1 MSSSISSIIKDD
13 DPNLDTIEKEVYDLP
28 LDETAK
34 IQVTLIRTIKKDK
47 LNINPIKYLINLI
60 LDLQNTSDNIQL
72 HWAVYKKNNAS
83 LWLHPNE
90 KFYPKNTVDADKC
103 SVDTSFEKN
112 KIEFDFEITSDD
124 ENIFQGLNFVLKNL
138 SNGVWYNN
146 HGQNYRI
153 EIIPREKTVYNEQN
167 EKELIIPECIK
178 DAVDLEGNAG
188 NWSLMHRYQ
197 KVRDCLFLLDLENPK
212 ESLWIYIWL
221 KYSFRRILTWQRQF
235 NTPPKDLQWS
245 MHCLTFELTKR
256 FSELCSQSQKNEKIE
271 KNKKFFLS
279 SKMIIKDSCVLIG
292 KGRENGQRIRDEIL
306 NIFHKFHISEK
317 IDSFY
322 EQWHQKLHNNT
333 TPDDIIICQALVNF
347 LRTNNMNEF
356 WNTLNYGGVN
366 KQRLESFERKITM
379 EPYYE
384 PAYLHDF
391 ENFLNLLK
399 EVHGSADLVLMFD
412 QSKYAFGN
420 NHQIFNEI
428 IYFKDDWDTLK
439 QIWRVTNGREIL
451 KNLIENALNDHGK
464 LRDLLFFDDALQLY
478 LRQIIEK
485 ILHINLEF
493 NNYISIITALLKNLN
508 LYFDNFPE
516 IEICLKDWLSFGE
529 NLKNDVNQGNKD
541 SAMKIKSITDRIG
554 RLLGHVIDYYNT
566 IFAPRASYF
575 GKECKVDEKIVD
587 IFTEE
592 EIRGSIFFALS
603 MILKKI
609 EPILRNKANLGPWLI
624 ISRGQSENICGK
636 VRYEK
641 ELKTVQLENFKEKTI
656 LFTEN
661 VGGSEEI
668 PNNCNAVV
676 ILNPNNYPDMLAHVS
691 VRARNLKVALVVCFE
706 QNMYQELKNNND
718 KFLEIKFNGNNIEYK
733 NINSLE
739 EKNEENNAEENNI
752 NNNKNIK
759 PTKIDN
765 EFNKPYIEIDEFEN
779 DKVGAKS
786 NNLKKIYKKLP
797 SWIKYPESF
806 SIPFNVFEYFINLP
820 QNSEEKENLSNLI
833 SQLDS
838 LEENEFNKSSE
849 LLNNCASIIINQLD
863 LPEDDEYFIQLKSR
877 LEKFGINENELPE
890 AIKSIKRV
898 WASKFNERAFISCR
912 KIGIKLDEISMAV
925 LCQKIIEAEYAFVIH
940 TKNPSNNNKNEIYC
954 EAVYGMGESL
964 VGAYEGQSFSFIYN
978 KETKNIN
985 IMTYPNKSIALKNK
999 GYIFRSDSNTED
1011 LEGFAGAGLFDSI
1024 PMVEYEE
1031 VDMEYGIN
1039 KIFSDGNW
1047 RGELMNG
1054 IANLGMEIEKIFD
1067 GEPQDI
1073 EGVYYNKEFYIVQ
1086 TRPQV

>member
-1 MSSSISSIIKDD
+1 MSSIITLSQDSQS
-13 DPNLDTIEKEVYDLP
+13 LDTIEKEVYDLP
-28 LDETAK
+28 LDEKAK
-34 IQVTLIRTIKKDK
+34 IQVILIRTIIKKEDK
-47 LNINPIKYLINLI
+47 TIPIKYIINLT
-60 LDLQNTSDNIQL
+60 LELQNTSDKIQL
-72 HWAVYKKNNAS
+72 HWAVYNKKNAS
-83 LWLHPNE
+83 FWLHPLE
-90 KFYPKNTVDADKC
+90 KFYPKNTTDADNC
-103 SVDTSFEKN
+103 SVDTSFDDKN
-112 KIEFDFEITSDD
+112 KIEFDFEIQSND
-124 ENIFQGLNFVLKNL
+124 ENIFQGINFVLKNL
-138 SNGVWYNN
+138 SNGKWYNN
-146 HGQNYRI
+146 NGQNYRI
-153 EIIPREKTVYNEQN
+153 EIIKREKTVYNEEN

-178 DAVDLEGNAG
+178 DCLELEGNAG

-256 FSELCSQSQKNEKIE
+256 FSELYSSSQKTE
-271 KNKKFFLS
+271 KNKKFCLS
-279 SKMIIKDSCVLIG
+279 PKVIIKDSCVLVG

-306 NIFHKFHISEK
+306 NIFHKYHISEK

-347 LRTNNMNEF
+347 LRTNNMQEF

-384 PAYLHDF
+384 PAYLPDF

-399 EVHGSADLVLMFD
+399 EVHGSADLVLMFN

-420 NHQIFNEI
+420 NSQIFNEI

-464 LRDLLFFDDALQLY
+464 LRDLLFFDDALQIN

-485 ILHINLEF
+485 ILHINLDF
-493 NNYISIITALLKNLN
+493 NIYVSIITALLKNLN
-508 LYFDNFPE
+508 LYFDNFSE
-516 IEICLKDWLSFGE
+516 IGICLKDWIAFGE
-529 NLKNDVNQGNKD
+529 NLKNEVNKGNID
-541 SAMKIKSITDRIG
+541 SAMKVKSITDRIA

-566 IFAPRASYF
+566 IFAPRASYL
-575 GKECKVDEKIVD
+575 GEKCKIEKNIVD

-603 MILKKI
+603 VILKKI

-624 ISRGQSENICGK
+624 ISRGKDENISGK
-636 VRYEK
+636 VIYEK
-641 ELKTVQLENFKEKTI
+641 DLKSIQLETFKEKTI
-656 LFTEN
+656 LLTEN

-668 PNNCNAVV
+668 PINCSAVI
-676 ILNPNNYPDMLAHVS
+676 ILNSNNYPDMLAHVS
-691 VRARNLKVALVVCFE
+691 VRARNLKVALLVCFE
-706 QNMYQELKNNND
+706 QNMYQSFKDNINKYLN
-718 KFLEIKFNGNNIEYK
+718 IKFSGNNIEYK
-733 NINSLE
+733 TISNLE
-739 EKNEENNAEENNI
+739 EKKENDDKEI
-752 NNNKNIK
+752 NKNIN
-759 PTKIDN
+759 PTKID
-765 EFNKPYIEIDEFEN
+765 EKYNKPFIEIDEFEN

-786 NNLKKIYKKLP
+786 NNLKKIFKKLP

-806 SIPFNVFEYFINLP
+806 SLPFNVFDYFLNLP
-820 QNSEEKENLSNLI
+820 QNSEEKTNLTNLI

-838 LEENEFNKSSE
+838 LAENELNKSSE
-849 LLNNCASIIINQLD
+849 LLNNCASIILQMEFPKDNDYYKQLS
-863 LPEDDEYFIQLKSR
+863 ER
-877 LEKFGINENELPE
+877 LIKFGIKENELSE
-890 AIKSIKRV
+890 AFKSIKKV

-912 KIGIKLDEISMAV
+912 KIEIKLDEISMAV

-940 TKNPSNNNKNEIYC
+940 TKNPSNNDIKEIYC
-954 EAVYGMGESL
+954 EVVYGMGESL

-985 IMTYPNKSIALKNK
+985 IKTYPNKSLALKNK
-999 GYIFRSDSNTED
+999 GFIFRSDSNTED

-1024 PMVEYEE
+1024 PIVEYEE
-1031 VDMEYGIN
+1031 INMEYGFN
-1039 KIFSDGNW
+1039 KIFNDENW
-1047 RGELMNG
+1047 RITLMKGIGELG
-1054 IANLGMEIEKIFD
+1054 LEIEKIFG

-1073 EGVYYNKEFYIVQ
+1073 EGVYSNKEFYIVQ

>member
-1 MSSSISSIIKDD
+1 MSEINVSENVDSYPS
-13 DPNLDTIEKEVYDLP
+13 LDQIEKEVFDLP
-28 LDETAK
+28 LDDNVK
-34 IQVTLIRTIKKDK
+34 IQALLLRTITRPQDDN
-47 LNINPIKYLINLI
+47 LPIKYNINLT
-60 LDLQNTSDNIQL
+60 LELVNSTDNIQL
-72 HWAVYKKNNAS
+72 HWAVYTKKNAS
-83 LWLHPNE
+83 VWLHPSE
-90 KFYPKNTVDADKC
+90 KFYPKNTVDADKN

-112 KIEFDFEITSDD
+112 KIIFEYEIKSNDD
-124 ENIFQGLNFVLKNL
+124 DIFQGINFVLKNL
-138 SNGVWYNN
+138 SNGKWYNN
-146 HGQNYRI
+146 NGQNYRI
-153 EIIPREKTVYNEQN
+153 ELIKREKTKYNEED

-178 DAVDLEGNAG
+178 DSIDLEANAG

-212 ESLWIYIWL
+212 ESLWVYIWL
-221 KYSFRRILTWQRQF
+221 KYSFRRLLTWQRQF

-256 FSELCSQSQKNEKIE
+256 FAELYPLQQNSQ
-271 KNKKFFLS
+271 NKKFCLS
-279 SKMIIKDSCVLIG
+279 PKVIIKDSCVLVG

-347 LRTNNMNEF
+347 LRTNNMQEF
-356 WNTLNYGGVN
+356 WNTLNYGGVD
-366 KQRLESFERKITM
+366 KARLESFERKITL

-384 PAYLHDF
+384 PAYLPDF

-420 NHQIFNEI
+420 NYQVFNEI

-451 KNLIENALNDHGK
+451 KNLVENSLSDHGK

-485 ILHINLEF
+485 ILHINLDF
-493 NNYISIITALLKNLN
+493 NNYVSIITALLKNLN
-508 LYFDNFPE
+508 LYLDNYPE
-516 IEICLKDWLSFGE
+516 INICLKDWISLGE
-529 NLKNDVNQGNKD
+529 RLKNEVNQGNIN
-541 SAMKIKSITDRIG
+541 SAMKVKSISDRIG
-554 RLLGHVIDYYNT
+554 RLLGHVIDYYNNVVG
-566 IFAPRASYF
+566 PRASFF
-575 GKECKVDEKIVD
+575 GKGCKVDEKLVD

-592 EIRGSIFFALS
+592 EIRGSLFFALS
-603 MILKKI
+603 AILKKI

-624 ISRGQSENICGK
+624 ISRGQENIEGK

-641 ELKTVQLENFKEKTI
+641 DLKNVQLEHFEEKTI
-656 LFTEN
+656 LLTEN

-668 PNNCNAVV
+668 PINCNAVV
-676 ILNPNNYPDMLAHVS
+676 ILNGNNYPDMLAHVS
-691 VRARNLKVALVVCFE
+691 VRARNLKIGFLVCFE
-706 QNMYQELKNNND
+706 QNIHNELKKNVD
-718 KFLEIKFNGNNIEYK
+718 KYLQIKFSGNNIEYNVIN
-733 NINSLE
+733 NI
-739 EKNEENNAEENNI
+739 EKNKEVVIDKI
-752 NNNKNIK
+752 NKEIR
-759 PTKIDN
+759 PTKIDSK
-765 EFNKPYIEIDEFEN
+765 FSKAFIEIEEFEN

-797 SWIKYPESF
+797 QWIKYPESF
-806 SIPFNVFEYFINLP
+806 SIPFNVFDYFINLS
-820 QNSEEKENLSNLI
+820 QNSEEKKNLQNLI

-838 LEENEFNKSSE
+838 LPENDLNKSTE
-849 LLNNCASIIINQLD
+849 LLKDCASITLKIEFPEEDDYFKQLSSRLQKFGITEKD
-863 LPEDDEYFIQLKSR
+863 LPEAF
-877 LEKFGINENELPE
+877 
-890 AIKSIKRV
+890 KSIKKV
-898 WASKFNERAFISCR
+898 WASKFNERAYISCR
-912 KIGIKLDEISMAV
+912 KIGVKLDEISMAV

-940 TKNPSNNNKNEIYC
+940 TKNPSNNDKNEIYC
-954 EAVYGMGESL
+954 EVVYGMGESL
-964 VGAYEGQSFSFIYN
+964 VGAYEGQSFSFVYN
-978 KETKNIN
+978 KEKKNFGIK
-985 IMTYPNKSIALKNK
+985 TYPNKSLALKNK
-999 GYIFRSDSNTED
+999 GFIFRSDSNTED

-1031 VDMEYGIN
+1031 IKMEYGIN
-1039 KIFSDGNW
+1039 KIFWEENW
-1047 RGELMNG
+1047 LGDLMKG
-1054 IANLGMEIEKIFD
+1054 IAEVGIEVEKIFG

>member
-1 MSSSISSIIKDD
+1 MSSIITLSQDSQS
-13 DPNLDTIEKEVYDLP
+13 LDTIEKEVYDLP
-28 LDETAK
+28 LDEKTK
-34 IQVTLIRTIKKDK
+34 IQVILTRTIIKKED
-47 LNINPIKYLINLI
+47 NTIPIKYLINLT
-60 LDLQNTSDNIQL
+60 LDLQNTSDKIQL
-72 HWAVYKKNNAS
+72 HWAVYNKKNAS
-83 LWLHPNE
+83 LWLHPLE
-90 KFYPKNTVDADKC
+90 KFYPKNTTDADNC
-103 SVDTSFEKN
+103 SVDTSFDDKN
-112 KIEFDFEITSDD
+112 KIEFDFEIQSND
-124 ENIFQGLNFVLKNL
+124 ENIFQGINFVLKNL
-138 SNGVWYNN
+138 SNGKWYNN
-146 HGQNYRI
+146 NGQNYRI
-153 EIIPREKTVYNEQN
+153 EIIKREKTVYNEEN

-178 DAVDLEGNAG
+178 DCLELEGNAG

-256 FSELCSQSQKNEKIE
+256 FSELYSSSQKAE
-271 KNKKFFLS
+271 KNKKFCLS
-279 SKMIIKDSCVLIG
+279 PKVIIKDSCVLVG

-347 LRTNNMNEF
+347 LRTNNMQEF

-384 PAYLHDF
+384 PAYLPDF

-399 EVHGSADLVLMFD
+399 EVHGSADLVLMFN

-420 NHQIFNEI
+420 NSQIFNEI

-451 KNLIENALNDHGK
+451 KNLIENALSDHGK
-464 LRDLLFFDDALQLY
+464 LRDLLFFDDALQIY

-485 ILHINLEF
+485 ILHINLDF
-493 NNYISIITALLKNLN
+493 NIYVSIITALLKNLN

-516 IEICLKDWLSFGE
+516 IGICLKDWIAFGE
-529 NLKNDVNQGNKD
+529 NLKNEVNKGNVD
-541 SAMKIKSITDRIG
+541 SAMKVKSIMDRIA

-566 IFAPRASYF
+566 IFAPRASYL
-575 GKECKVDEKIVD
+575 GEQCKVEKNIVD

-603 MILKKI
+603 AILKKI

-624 ISRGQSENICGK
+624 ISRGKDEYISGK
-636 VRYEK
+636 FIYEK
-641 ELKTVQLENFKEKTI
+641 DLKNIQLETFKEKTI
-656 LFTEN
+656 LLTEN

-668 PNNCNAVV
+668 PINCSAVI
-676 ILNPNNYPDMLAHVS
+676 ILNSNNYPDMLAHVS
-691 VRARNLKVALVVCFE
+691 VRARNLKVALLVCFE
-706 QNMYQELKNNND
+706 QNMYQSLKDNID
-718 KFLEIKFNGNNIEYK
+718 KFLNIKFSGNNIEYK
-733 NINSLE
+733 TISNIE
-739 EKNEENNAEENNI
+739 EKKETEEKAI
-752 NNNKNIK
+752 NKNIK
-759 PTKIDN
+759 PTKID
-765 EFNKPYIEIDEFEN
+765 EKYDKPFIEIDDFEN

-806 SIPFNVFEYFINLP
+806 SLPFNVFDYFLNLP
-820 QNSEEKENLSNLI
+820 QNSEEKTNLTNLI

-838 LEENEFNKSSE
+838 LQEIELNKSSE
-849 LLNNCASIIINQLD
+849 LLTNCASIILNME
-863 LPEDDEYFIQLKSR
+863 LPEDNDYYKQLSER
-877 LEKFGINENELPE
+877 LIKFGIKENELPE
-890 AIKSIKRV
+890 AFKSIKKV

-912 KIGIKLDEISMAV
+912 KIGVKLDEISMAV

-940 TKNPSNNNKNEIYC
+940 TKNPSNNDIKEIYC
-954 EAVYGMGESL
+954 EVVYGMGESL

-985 IMTYPNKSIALKNK
+985 IKTYPNKSLALKNK

-1024 PMVEYEE
+1024 PIVEYEE
-1031 VDMEYGIN
+1031 IKMEYGIN
-1039 KIFSDGNW
+1039 KIFNDDNW
-1047 RGELMNG
+1047 RMSLMKGIGELG
-1054 IANLGMEIEKIFD
+1054 LEIEKIFG

-1073 EGVYYNKEFYIVQ
+1073 EGVYSNKEFYIVQ

>member
-1 MSSSISSIIKDD
+1 MSSIITLSQDSQS
-13 DPNLDTIEKEVYDLP
+13 LDTIEKEVYDLP
-28 LDETAK
+28 LDEKAK
-34 IQVTLIRTIKKDK
+34 IQVILIRTIIKKED
-47 LNINPIKYLINLI
+47 NTIPINYLINLT
-60 LDLQNTSDNIQL
+60 LELQNTSDKIQL
-72 HWAVYKKNNAS
+72 HWAVYNKKNAS
-83 LWLHPNE
+83 FWLHPLE
-90 KFYPKNTVDADKC
+90 KFYPKNTTDADNC
-103 SVDTSFEKN
+103 SVDTSFDDKN
-112 KIEFDFEITSDD
+112 KIEFDFEIQSND
-124 ENIFQGLNFVLKNL
+124 ENIFQGINFVLKNL
-138 SNGVWYNN
+138 SNGKWYNN
-146 HGQNYRI
+146 NGQNYRI
-153 EIIPREKTVYNEQN
+153 EIIKREKTVYNEEN

-178 DAVDLEGNAG
+178 DCLELEGNAG

-256 FSELCSQSQKNEKIE
+256 FSELYSSSQKTE
-271 KNKKFFLS
+271 KNKKFCLS
-279 SKMIIKDSCVLIG
+279 PKVIIKDSCVLVG

-306 NIFHKFHISEK
+306 NIFHKYHISEK

-347 LRTNNMNEF
+347 LRTNNMQEF

-384 PAYLHDF
+384 PAYLPDF

-399 EVHGSADLVLMFD
+399 EVHGSADLVLMFN

-420 NHQIFNEI
+420 NSQIFNEI

-464 LRDLLFFDDALQLY
+464 LRDLLFFDDALQIN

-485 ILHINLEF
+485 ILHINLDF
-493 NNYISIITALLKNLN
+493 NIYVSIITALLKNLN
-508 LYFDNFPE
+508 LYFDNFSE
-516 IEICLKDWLSFGE
+516 IGICLKDWIAFGE
-529 NLKNDVNQGNKD
+529 NLKNEVNKGNID
-541 SAMKIKSITDRIG
+541 SAMKVKSITDRIA

-566 IFAPRASYF
+566 IFAPRASYL
-575 GKECKVDEKIVD
+575 GEKCKIEKNIVD

-603 MILKKI
+603 VILKKI

-624 ISRGQSENICGK
+624 ISRGKDENISGK
-636 VRYEK
+636 VIYEK
-641 ELKTVQLENFKEKTI
+641 DLKSIQLETFKEKTI
-656 LFTEN
+656 LLTEN

-668 PNNCNAVV
+668 PINCSAVI
-676 ILNPNNYPDMLAHVS
+676 ILNSNNYPDMLAHVS
-691 VRARNLKVALVVCFE
+691 VRARNLKVALLVCFE
-706 QNMYQELKNNND
+706 QNMYQSFKDNINKYLN
-718 KFLEIKFNGNNIEYK
+718 IKFSGNNIEYK
-733 NINSLE
+733 TISNLE
-739 EKNEENNAEENNI
+739 EKKENDDKEI
-752 NNNKNIK
+752 NKNIN
-759 PTKIDN
+759 PTKID
-765 EFNKPYIEIDEFEN
+765 EKYNKPFIEIDEFEN

-786 NNLKKIYKKLP
+786 NNLKKIFKKLP

-806 SIPFNVFEYFINLP
+806 SLPFNVFDYFLNLP
-820 QNSEEKENLSNLI
+820 QNSEEKTNLTNLI

-838 LEENEFNKSSE
+838 LAENELNKSSE
-849 LLNNCASIIINQLD
+849 LLNNCASIILQMEFPKDNDYYKQLS
-863 LPEDDEYFIQLKSR
+863 ER
-877 LEKFGINENELPE
+877 LIKFGIKENELSE
-890 AIKSIKRV
+890 AFKSIKKV

-912 KIGIKLDEISMAV
+912 KIEIKLDEISMAV

-940 TKNPSNNNKNEIYC
+940 TKNPSNNDIKEIYC
-954 EAVYGMGESL
+954 EVVYGMGESL

-985 IMTYPNKSIALKNK
+985 IKTYPNKSLALKNK
-999 GYIFRSDSNTED
+999 GFIFRSDSNTED

-1024 PMVEYEE
+1024 PIVEYEE
-1031 VDMEYGIN
+1031 INMEYGFN
-1039 KIFSDGNW
+1039 KIFNDENW
-1047 RGELMNG
+1047 RITLMKGIGELG
-1054 IANLGMEIEKIFD
+1054 LEIEKIFG

-1073 EGVYYNKEFYIVQ
+1073 EGVYSNKEFYIVQ

>member
-1 MSSSISSIIKDD
+1 MSEIIQEIKSGE
-13 DPNLDTIEKEVYDLP
+13 LDIIEKEIYDLP
-28 LDETAK
+28 LDEAAK
-34 IQVTLIRTIKKDK
+34 IQVTLNRTKIKSENNS
-47 LNINPIKYLINLI
+47 NIIKYIINLV
-60 LDLQNTSDNIQL
+60 LELQNTTDKIQL
-72 HWAVYKKNNAS
+72 HWAVYSKKNAS
-83 LWLHPNE
+83 LWLHPLE
-90 KFYPKNTVDADKC
+90 KFYPKNTIDADKC
-103 SVDTSFEKN
+103 SVDTNFTDN
-112 KIEFDFEITSDD
+112 KIIFDFEIKSDD
-124 ENIFQGLNFVLKNL
+124 ENIFQGINFVLKNL
-138 SNGVWYNN
+138 SNGKWYNN
-146 HGQNYRI
+146 NGQNYRI
-153 EIIPREKTVYNEQN
+153 EIIKREKVPYNEDKE
-167 EKELIIPECIK
+167 EKELIIPECIQ
-178 DAVDLEGNAG
+178 DSVELEGNAG

-197 KVRDCLFLLDLENPK
+197 KVRDCLFLLDLENPN
-212 ESLWIYIWL
+212 ECLWIYIWL

-256 FSELCSQSQKNEKIE
+256 FSELYTLSKNSK
-271 KNKKFFLS
+271 KNKKFFLEP
-279 SKMIIKDSCVLIG
+279 KIIIKDSCVLVG

-347 LRTNNMNEF
+347 LRTNNMQEF

-420 NHQIFNEI
+420 NYQIFNEI

-451 KNLIENALNDHGK
+451 KNLIENSLEDHGK
-464 LRDLLFFDDALQLY
+464 LRDLLFFDDALQIY

-485 ILHINLEF
+485 ILHINLDF
-493 NNYISIITALLKNLN
+493 NNYVSIITALLKNLN
-508 LYFDNFPE
+508 LYFNNYPE
-516 IEICLKDWLSFGE
+516 IEICLKDWISFAE
-529 NLKNDVNQGNKD
+529 NLKQEVNNGNKD
-541 SAMKIKSITDRIG
+541 SSMKVKSITDRLG
-554 RLLGHVIDYYNT
+554 RLLGHVIDYYNKV
-566 IFAPRASYF
+566 FNPRSNFF
-575 GKECKVDEKIVD
+575 GKGCKVDDKLVD

-609 EPILRNKANLGPWLI
+609 EPILRQKANLGPWLI
-624 ISRGQSENICGK
+624 ISRGDMDNIKGK

-641 ELKTVQLENFKEKTI
+641 DLKNIQLENFKEKTI
-656 LFTEN
+656 LLTEN

-668 PNNCNAVV
+668 PMNCNAVI
-676 ILNPNNYPDMLAHVS
+676 ILNSNNYPDMLAHVS
-691 VRARNLKVALVVCFE
+691 VRARNLKVGLLVCFE
-706 QNMYQELKNNND
+706 QNMYKEFKDNVD
-718 KFLEIKFNGNNIEYK
+718 KYLDIKFNGNNIEYK
-733 NINSLE
+733 NIENLDKDKFE
-739 EKNEENNAEENNI
+739 EKNENEINI
-752 NNNKNIK
+752 NNNNIK
-759 PTKIDN
+759 PTKID
-765 EFNKPYIEIDEFEN
+765 EKFNKAFIEIDEFTN

-786 NNLKKIYKKLP
+786 NNLKKVYKKLP
-797 SWIKYPESF
+797 QWIKYPESF
-806 SIPFNVFEYFINLP
+806 SIPFNVFNYFIDLP
-820 QNSEEKENLSNLI
+820 ENSESKKNLQNII

-838 LEENEFNKSSE
+838 LPENELNKSSE
-849 LLNNCASIIINQLD
+849 LLNNCASIILQLD
-863 LPEDDEYFIQLKSR
+863 LPEDNDYFKQLTQR
-877 LEKFGINENELPE
+877 LKKFGIEDKDLSE
-890 AIKSIKRV
+890 AFKSIKRV

-912 KIGIKLDEISMAV
+912 KIGVKLDEISMAV

-954 EAVYGMGESL
+954 EVVYGMGESL
-964 VGAYEGQSFSFIYN
+964 VGAFEGQSFSFIFN
-978 KETKNIN
+978 KENKNIE
-985 IMTYPNKSIALKNK
+985 IKTYPNKSLALKNK

-1024 PMVEYEE
+1024 PMVDYEE
-1031 VDMEYGIN
+1031 INMEYGIN
-1039 KIFSDGNW
+1039 KIFTDYNW
-1047 RGELMNG
+1047 REELMKG
-1054 IANLGMEIEKIFD
+1054 IGNLGMEIEKIFG
-1067 GEPQDI
+1067 GEAQDI

>member
-1 MSSSISSIIKDD
+1 MSSSISSILKDE

-28 LDETAK
+28 LDEVAK
-34 IQVTLIRTIKKDK
+34 IQVTLIRTIKKAED
-47 LNINPIKYLINLI
+47 NIKPIKYTINLI

-83 LWLHPNE
+83 LWVHPLE

-112 KIEFDFEITSDD
+112 KIEFDFEIKSDD
-124 ENIFQGLNFVLKNL
+124 ENIFQGINFVLKNL
-138 SNGVWYNN
+138 SNGKWYNN
-146 HGQNYRI
+146 NGQNYRI
-153 EIIPREKTVYNEQN
+153 EIIKREKTVYNEEN
-167 EKELIIPECIK
+167 DSELIIPECIK

-197 KVRDCLFLLDLENPK
+197 KVRDCLFLLDLDNPK

-256 FSELCSQSQKNEKIE
+256 FSELYTASKKNQ
-271 KNKKFFLS
+271 KNKKFCLS
-279 SKMIIKDSCVLIG
+279 PKMIIKDSCVLVG

-347 LRTNNMNEF
+347 LRTNNMQEF

-420 NHQIFNEI
+420 NYQIFNEI

-485 ILHINLEF
+485 ILHINLDL

-516 IEICLKDWLSFGE
+516 IDICLKDWIAFGE
-529 NLKNDVNQGNKD
+529 NLKNDLNKGNTD
-541 SAMKIKSITDRIG
+541 SALKIKSITDRIG

-566 IFAPRASYF
+566 VFAPRATYF
-575 GKECKVDEKIVD
+575 GQGCKVDNKIVD

-603 MILKKI
+603 AILKKI

-624 ISRGQSENICGK
+624 ISRGIDENISGK

-641 ELKTVQLENFKEKTI
+641 DLKTVQLEQFKEKTI
-656 LFTEN
+656 LLVEN

-668 PNNCNAVV
+668 PMNCNAVI
-676 ILNPNNYPDMLAHVS
+676 ILNSNNYPDMLAHVS

-706 QNMYQELKNNND
+706 QNMYQTLKDNKD
-718 KFLEIKFNGNNIEYK
+718 KYLEIKFSGNNIEYK
-733 NINSLE
+733 NINNIE
-739 EKNEENNAEENNI
+739 EKKEEKSDIE
-752 NNNKNIK
+752 NNKNIK
-759 PTKIDN
+759 LTKIDN
-765 EFNKPYIEIDEFEN
+765 KFDKPFIEIDEFDN

-806 SIPFNVFEYFINLP
+806 TIPFNVFDYFMNLSE
-820 QNSEEKENLSNLI
+820 NSEEKENLTKLI
-833 SQLDS
+833 SKLDS
-838 LEENEFNKSSE
+838 LSKDELNKSSE
-849 LLNNCASIIINQLD
+849 LLNKCASIIINQMS
-863 LPEDDEYFIQLKSR
+863 LPEDNGYYKQLKQR
-877 LEKFGINENELPE
+877 LEKFGISENEFPE
-890 AIKSIKRV
+890 AIKSIKKV
-898 WASKFNERAFISCR
+898 WASKFNERAFISCK

-954 EAVYGMGESL
+954 EVVYGMGESL

-985 IMTYPNKSIALKNK
+985 IITYPNKSIALKNK

-1031 VDMEYGIN
+1031 VNMEYGIN
-1039 KIFSDGNW
+1039 KIFCDGNW
-1047 RGELMNG
+1047 RGEMMKSIG
-1054 IANLGMEIEKIFD
+1054 NLGLEIEKIFE

-1073 EGVYYNKEFYIVQ
+1073 EGAYSNNEFYIVQ

>member
-1 MSSSISSIIKDD
+1 MSSIIKEEDS
-13 DPNLDTIEKEVYDLP
+13 NLDTIEKEIYELP
-28 LDETAK
+28 LDEVAK
-34 IQVTLIRTIKKDK
+34 IQVTLMRTIKREEN
-47 LNINPIKYLINLI
+47 NIKPIKYTINLI
-60 LDLQNTSDNIQL
+60 LELQNTSDNIQL

-83 LWLHPNE
+83 LWIHPVE
-90 KFYPKNTVDADKC
+90 KFYPKNTVNADKC

-112 KIEFDFEITSDD
+112 KIEFDFEIKSDD
-124 ENIFQGLNFVLKNL
+124 ENIFQGINFVLKNL
-138 SNGVWYNN
+138 SNGKWYNN
-146 HGQNYRI
+146 YGQNYRI
-153 EIIPREKTVYNEQN
+153 EIIKREKTIYNEEN
-167 EKELIIPECIK
+167 NSELIIPECIK

-221 KYSFRRILTWQRQF
+221 KYSFRRLLTWQRQF

-256 FSELCSQSQKNEKIE
+256 FSELYTISKNN
-271 KNKKFFLS
+271 KNKNKYFCLS
-279 SKMIIKDSCVLIG
+279 PKMIIKDSCVLVG

-347 LRTNNMNEF
+347 LRTNNMQEF

-399 EVHGSADLVLMFD
+399 EVHGSADLILMFD

-420 NHQIFNEI
+420 NSQIFNEI

-451 KNLIENALNDHGK
+451 KNLIENAMNDQGK

-485 ILHINLEF
+485 ILHINLDF
-493 NNYISIITALLKNLN
+493 NNYVSIITALLKNLN
-508 LYFDNFPE
+508 LYVDNFPE
-516 IEICLKDWLSFGE
+516 IEICLKDWIAFGE
-529 NLKNDVNQGNKD
+529 NLKNEVTNGNID
-541 SAMKIKSITDRIG
+541 SAMKVQSITDRIG

-566 IFAPRASYF
+566 VFAPRATYF
-575 GKECKVDEKIVD
+575 GKGCKVDEKLVD

-603 MILKKI
+603 SILKKI
-609 EPILRNKANLGPWLI
+609 QPILRNKANLGPWLI
-624 ISRGQSENICGK
+624 ISRGCNENICGK

-641 ELKTVQLENFKEKTI
+641 DLKTIQLEQFKEKTI
-656 LFTEN
+656 LLTEN

-668 PNNCNAVV
+668 PINCNAVI
-676 ILNPNNYPDMLAHVS
+676 ILNSNNYPDMLAHIS
-691 VRARNLKVALVVCFE
+691 VRARNLKVALLVCFE
-706 QNMYQELKNNND
+706 QNMYQALKDNND

-733 NINSLE
+733 NINNAKEQKEKKADE
-739 EKNEENNAEENNI
+739 EI
-752 NNNKNIK
+752 NKNIK
-759 PTKIDN
+759 PTKFDDK
-765 EFNKPYIEIDEFEN
+765 FNKAYIEIDEFEN

-797 SWIKYPESF
+797 VWIKYPESF
-806 SIPFNVFEYFINLP
+806 SIPFNVFDYFLNL
-820 QNSEEKENLSNLI
+820 QENSNEKESLSNLI
-833 SQLDS
+833 LKLDS
-838 LEENEFNKSSE
+838 LPENELNKSTE
-849 LLNNCASIIINQLD
+849 ILNNCASIIINQMSI
-863 LPEDDEYFIQLKSR
+863 PEDNEYYKQLKQR
-877 LEKFGINENELPE
+877 LEKFGINEKELPE

-912 KIGIKLDEISMAV
+912 KIGIKLKEISMAV

-940 TKNPSNNNKNEIYC
+940 TKNPSNNDKNEIYC
-954 EAVYGMGESL
+954 EMVYGMGESL

-985 IMTYPNKSIALKNK
+985 IVTYPNKSIALKNK
-999 GYIFRSDSNTED
+999 GFIFRSDSNTED

-1024 PMVEYEE
+1024 PIVEYEE
-1031 VDMEYGIN
+1031 VNMEYGIN
-1039 KIFSDGNW
+1039 KIFCDENW
-1047 RGELMNG
+1047 KREMMKNIG
-1054 IANLGMEIEKIFD
+1054 NLGLEIERIFE
-1067 GEPQDI
+1067 GVPQDI
-1073 EGVYYNKEFYIVQ
+1073 EGVYSNKEFYIVQ

>member
-1 MSSSISSIIKDD
+1 MSSIIKEEDS
-13 DPNLDTIEKEVYDLP
+13 NLDTIEKEIYELP
-28 LDETAK
+28 LDEVAK
-34 IQVTLIRTIKKDK
+34 IQVTLMRTIKREEN
-47 LNINPIKYLINLI
+47 NIKPIKYTINLI
-60 LDLQNTSDNIQL
+60 LELQNTSDNIQL

-83 LWLHPNE
+83 LWIHPVE

-112 KIEFDFEITSDD
+112 KIEFDFEIKSDD
-124 ENIFQGLNFVLKNL
+124 ENIFQGINFVLKNL
-138 SNGVWYNN
+138 SNGKWYNN
-146 HGQNYRI
+146 YGQNYRI
-153 EIIPREKTVYNEQN
+153 EIIKREKTIYNEEN
-167 EKELIIPECIK
+167 NSELIIPECIK

-221 KYSFRRILTWQRQF
+221 KYSFRRLLTWQRQF

-256 FSELCSQSQKNEKIE
+256 FSELYTISKNN
-271 KNKKFFLS
+271 KNKNKYFCLS
-279 SKMIIKDSCVLIG
+279 PKMIIKDSCVLVG

-347 LRTNNMNEF
+347 LRTNNMQEF

-399 EVHGSADLVLMFD
+399 EVHGSADLILMFD

-420 NHQIFNEI
+420 NSQIFNEI

-451 KNLIENALNDHGK
+451 KNLIENAMNDQGK

-485 ILHINLEF
+485 ILHINLDF
-493 NNYISIITALLKNLN
+493 NNYVSIITALLKNLN
-508 LYFDNFPE
+508 LYVDNFPE
-516 IEICLKDWLSFGE
+516 IEICLKDWIAFGE
-529 NLKNDVNQGNKD
+529 NLKNEVTKGNID
-541 SAMKIKSITDRIG
+541 SAMKVQSITDRIG

-566 IFAPRASYF
+566 VFAPRATYF
-575 GKECKVDEKIVD
+575 GKGCKVDEKLVD

-603 MILKKI
+603 SILKKI
-609 EPILRNKANLGPWLI
+609 QPILRNKANLGPWLI
-624 ISRGQSENICGK
+624 ISRGCNENICGK

-641 ELKTVQLENFKEKTI
+641 DLKTIQLEQFKEKTI
-656 LFTEN
+656 LLTEN

-668 PNNCNAVV
+668 PINCNAVI
-676 ILNPNNYPDMLAHVS
+676 ILNSNNYPDMLAHIS
-691 VRARNLKVALVVCFE
+691 VRARNLKVALLVCFE
-706 QNMYQELKNNND
+706 QNMYQALKDNND

-733 NINSLE
+733 NINNAKEQKEKKADE
-739 EKNEENNAEENNI
+739 EI
-752 NNNKNIK
+752 NKSIK
-759 PTKIDN
+759 PTKFDDK
-765 EFNKPYIEIDEFEN
+765 FNKAYIEIDEFEN

-797 SWIKYPESF
+797 VWIKYPESF
-806 SIPFNVFEYFINLP
+806 SIPFNVFDYFMNL
-820 QNSEEKENLSNLI
+820 QENSNEKESLSNLI
-833 SQLDS
+833 FKLDS
-838 LEENEFNKSSE
+838 LSENELNKSTE
-849 LLNNCASIIINQLD
+849 ILNNCASIIINQMSI
-863 LPEDDEYFIQLKSR
+863 PEDNEYYKQLKQR
-877 LEKFGINENELPE
+877 LEKFGINEKELPE

-912 KIGIKLDEISMAV
+912 KIGIKLKEISMAV

-940 TKNPSNNNKNEIYC
+940 TKNPSNNDKNEIYC
-954 EAVYGMGESL
+954 EMVYGMGESL

-985 IMTYPNKSIALKNK
+985 IVTYPNKSIALKNK
-999 GYIFRSDSNTED
+999 GFIFRSDSNTED

-1024 PMVEYEE
+1024 PIVEYEE
-1031 VDMEYGIN
+1031 VNMEYGIN
-1039 KIFSDGNW
+1039 KIFCDENW
-1047 RGELMNG
+1047 KREMMKNIG
-1054 IANLGMEIEKIFD
+1054 NLGLEIERIFE
-1067 GEPQDI
+1067 GVPQDI
-1073 EGVYYNKEFYIVQ
+1073 EGVYSNKEFYIVQ

>member
-1 MSSSISSIIKDD
+1 MSSIIKEEDS
-13 DPNLDTIEKEVYDLP
+13 NLDTIEKEIYELP
-28 LDETAK
+28 LDEMAK
-34 IQVTLIRTIKKDK
+34 IQVTLMRTIKREEN
-47 LNINPIKYLINLI
+47 NIKPIKYTINLI
-60 LDLQNTSDNIQL
+60 LELQNTSDNIQL

-83 LWLHPNE
+83 LWIHPLE

-112 KIEFDFEITSDD
+112 KIEFDFEIKSDD
-124 ENIFQGLNFVLKNL
+124 ENIFQGINFVLKNL
-138 SNGVWYNN
+138 SNGKWYNN
-146 HGQNYRI
+146 YGQNYRI
-153 EIIPREKTVYNEQN
+153 EIIKREKTIYNEEN
-167 EKELIIPECIK
+167 NSELIIPECIK

-221 KYSFRRILTWQRQF
+221 KYSFRRLLTWQRQF

-256 FSELCSQSQKNEKIE
+256 FSELYTISNNN
-271 KNKKFFLS
+271 KNKNKYFCLS
-279 SKMIIKDSCVLIG
+279 PKIIIKDSCVLVG

-347 LRTNNMNEF
+347 LRTNNMQEF

-399 EVHGSADLVLMFD
+399 EVHGSADLILMFD

-420 NHQIFNEI
+420 NSQIFNEI

-451 KNLIENALNDHGK
+451 KNLIENAMNDQGK

-485 ILHINLEF
+485 ILHINLDF
-493 NNYISIITALLKNLN
+493 NNYVSIITALLKNLN
-508 LYFDNFPE
+508 LYVDNFPE
-516 IEICLKDWLSFGE
+516 IEICLKDWIAFGE
-529 NLKNDVNQGNKD
+529 NLKNEVTKGNID
-541 SAMKIKSITDRIG
+541 SAMKVQSITDRIG

-566 IFAPRASYF
+566 VFAPRATYF
-575 GKECKVDEKIVD
+575 GKGCKVDEKLVD

-603 MILKKI
+603 SILKKI
-609 EPILRNKANLGPWLI
+609 QPILRNKANLGPWLI
-624 ISRGQSENICGK
+624 ISRGCNENICGK

-641 ELKTVQLENFKEKTI
+641 DLKTIQLEQFKEKTI
-656 LFTEN
+656 LLTEN

-668 PNNCNAVV
+668 PINCNAVI
-676 ILNPNNYPDMLAHVS
+676 ILNSNNYPDMLAHIS
-691 VRARNLKVALVVCFE
+691 VRARNLKVALLVCFE
-706 QNMYQELKNNND
+706 QNIYQALKDNND

-733 NINSLE
+733 NINNAKEQKEKKAVE
-739 EKNEENNAEENNI
+739 EI
-752 NNNKNIK
+752 NKNIK
-759 PTKIDN
+759 PTKFDDK
-765 EFNKPYIEIDEFEN
+765 FNKAYIEIDEFEN

-797 SWIKYPESF
+797 VWIKYPESF
-806 SIPFNVFEYFINLP
+806 SIPFNVFDYFMNL
-820 QNSEEKENLSNLI
+820 QENSNEKENLSNLI
-833 SQLDS
+833 LKLDS
-838 LEENEFNKSSE
+838 LPENELNKSTE
-849 LLNNCASIIINQLD
+849 ILNNCASIIINQMSI
-863 LPEDDEYFIQLKSR
+863 PEDNEYYKQLKQR
-877 LEKFGINENELPE
+877 LEKFGINEKELPE

-912 KIGIKLDEISMAV
+912 KIGIKLKEISMAV

-940 TKNPSNNNKNEIYC
+940 TKNPSNNDKNEIYC
-954 EAVYGMGESL
+954 EMVYGMGESL

-985 IMTYPNKSIALKNK
+985 IVTYPNKSTALKNK
-999 GYIFRSDSNTED
+999 GFIFRSDSNTED

-1031 VDMEYGIN
+1031 VNMEYGIN
-1039 KIFSDGNW
+1039 KIFCDENW
-1047 RGELMNG
+1047 KREIMKNIG
-1054 IANLGMEIEKIFD
+1054 NLGLEIERIFE
-1067 GEPQDI
+1067 GVPQDI
-1073 EGVYYNKEFYIVQ
+1073 EGVYSNKEFYIVQ

>member
-1 MSSSISSIIKDD
+1 MSSIIKEEDS
-13 DPNLDTIEKEVYDLP
+13 NLDTIEKEIYELP
-28 LDETAK
+28 LDEVAK
-34 IQVTLIRTIKKDK
+34 IQVTLMRTIKREEN
-47 LNINPIKYLINLI
+47 NIKPIKYTINLI
-60 LDLQNTSDNIQL
+60 LELQNTSDNIQL

-83 LWLHPNE
+83 LWIHPVE

-112 KIEFDFEITSDD
+112 KIEFDFEIKSDD
-124 ENIFQGLNFVLKNL
+124 ENIFQGINFVLKNL
-138 SNGVWYNN
+138 SNGKWYNN
-146 HGQNYRI
+146 YGQNYRI
-153 EIIPREKTVYNEQN
+153 EIIKREKTIYNEEDN
-167 EKELIIPECIK
+167 SELIIPECIK

-221 KYSFRRILTWQRQF
+221 KYSFRRLLTWQRQF

-256 FSELCSQSQKNEKIE
+256 FSELYTISKNN
-271 KNKKFFLS
+271 KNKNKYFCLS
-279 SKMIIKDSCVLIG
+279 PKMIIKDSCVLVG

-347 LRTNNMNEF
+347 LRTNNMQEF

-399 EVHGSADLVLMFD
+399 EVHGSADLILMFD

-420 NHQIFNEI
+420 NSQIFNEI

-451 KNLIENALNDHGK
+451 KNLIENAMNDQGK

-485 ILHINLEF
+485 ILHINLDF
-493 NNYISIITALLKNLN
+493 NNYVSIITALLKNLN
-508 LYFDNFPE
+508 LYVDNFPE
-516 IEICLKDWLSFGE
+516 IEICLKDWIAFGE
-529 NLKNDVNQGNKD
+529 NLKNEVTKGNID
-541 SAMKIKSITDRIG
+541 SAMKVQSITDRIG

-566 IFAPRASYF
+566 VFAPRATYF
-575 GKECKVDEKIVD
+575 GKGCKVDEKLVD

-603 MILKKI
+603 SILKKI
-609 EPILRNKANLGPWLI
+609 QPILRNKANLGPWLI
-624 ISRGQSENICGK
+624 ISRGCNENICGK

-641 ELKTVQLENFKEKTI
+641 DLKTIQLEQFKEKTI
-656 LFTEN
+656 LLTEN

-668 PNNCNAVV
+668 PINCNAVI
-676 ILNPNNYPDMLAHVS
+676 ILNSNNYPDMLAHIS
-691 VRARNLKVALVVCFE
+691 VRARNLKVALLVCFE
-706 QNMYQELKNNND
+706 QNMYQALKDNND

-733 NINSLE
+733 NINNAIEQKEKKADE
-739 EKNEENNAEENNI
+739 EI
-752 NNNKNIK
+752 NKNIK
-759 PTKIDN
+759 PTKFDDK
-765 EFNKPYIEIDEFEN
+765 FNKAYIEIDEFEN

-797 SWIKYPESF
+797 VWIKYPESF
-806 SIPFNVFEYFINLP
+806 SIPFNIFDYFMNL
-820 QNSEEKENLSNLI
+820 QENSNEKESLSNLI
-833 SQLDS
+833 LKLDS
-838 LEENEFNKSSE
+838 LPENELNKSTE
-849 LLNNCASIIINQLD
+849 ILNNCASIIINQMSI
-863 LPEDDEYFIQLKSR
+863 PEDNEYYKQLKQR
-877 LEKFGINENELPE
+877 LEKFGINEKELPE

-912 KIGIKLDEISMAV
+912 KIGIKLKEISMAV

-940 TKNPSNNNKNEIYC
+940 TKNPSNNDKNEIYC
-954 EAVYGMGESL
+954 EMVYGMGESL

-985 IMTYPNKSIALKNK
+985 IVTYPNKSIALKNK
-999 GYIFRSDSNTED
+999 GFIFRSDSNTED

-1024 PMVEYEE
+1024 PIVEYEE
-1031 VDMEYGIN
+1031 VNMEYGIN
-1039 KIFSDGNW
+1039 KIFCDENW
-1047 RGELMNG
+1047 RREMMKNIG
-1054 IANLGMEIEKIFD
+1054 NLGLEIERIFE
-1067 GEPQDI
+1067 GVPQDI
-1073 EGVYYNKEFYIVQ
+1073 EGVYSNKEFYIVQ

>member
-1 MSSSISSIIKDD
+1 MSDITLDEKISG
-13 DPNLDTIEKEVYDLP
+13 NLSMDFIEKEVYDLP
-28 LDETAK
+28 LENEAK
-34 IQVTLIRTIKKDK
+34 IQVVLIRTEIKQENDS
-47 LNINPIKYLINLI
+47 LPIKYIIHLTLELLNS
-60 LDLQNTSDNIQL
+60 SDDIKL
-72 HWAVYKKNNAS
+72 HWAVYTKKNAS
-83 LWLHPNE
+83 LWLHPKE
-90 KFYPKNTVDADKC
+90 KFYPKNTVDSDKN

-112 KIEFDFEITSDD
+112 QILFDFEIKNND
-124 ENIFQGLNFVLKNL
+124 EDFFQGINFVLKNN
-138 SNGVWYNN
+138 SNGKWYNN
-146 HGQNYRI
+146 NGQNYRI
-153 EIIPREKTVYNEQN
+153 ELIKREKTKYNEEN
-167 EKELIIPECIK
+167 EDELIIPECMK
-178 DAVDLEGNAG
+178 DAIELEANAG

-256 FSELCSQSQKNEKIE
+256 FSELYSLSQ
-271 KNKKFFLS
+271 KNKKFCLS
-279 SKMIIKDSCVLIG
+279 PKLIIKDSCVLVG

-333 TPDDIIICQALVNF
+333 TPDDIVICQALVNF
-347 LRTNNMNEF
+347 LRTNNIQEF

-366 KQRLESFERKITM
+366 KQRLESFERKITL

-384 PAYLHDF
+384 PAYLSDF

-412 QSKYAFGN
+412 QSKYAFGDN
-420 NHQIFNEI
+420 YQLFNEI

-451 KNLIENALNDHGK
+451 KGLIENSLNDHGK

-478 LRQIIEK
+478 LRQIIER

-493 NNYISIITALLKNLN
+493 NNYVSIITALLKNLN
-508 LYFDNFPE
+508 LYLDNFSE
-516 IEICLKDWLSFGE
+516 INICLKDWISFAE
-529 NLKNDVNQGNKD
+529 NLKNEVNQGNIN
-541 SAMKIKSITDRIG
+541 SSMKVKSITDRIG

-566 IFAPRASYF
+566 VFAPRASYF
-575 GKECKVDEKIVD
+575 GKECKIDEKIVD

-609 EPILRNKANLGPWLI
+609 EPILRHKANLGSWLI
-624 ISRGQSENICGK
+624 ISRGMENIKGK

-641 ELKTVQLENFKEKTI
+641 DLKNIQLENFKEKTI
-656 LFTEN
+656 LLTDN

-668 PNNCNAVV
+668 PMNCSCVI
-676 ILNPNNYPDMLAHVS
+676 ILNENNYPDMLAHVS
-691 VRARNLKVALVVCFE
+691 VRARNLKVALLVCFE
-706 QNMYQELKNNND
+706 QNIYQKLKDNID
-718 KFLEIKFNGNNIEYK
+718 KYLEIKFNGNNIEYK
-733 NINSLE
+733 NINNIE
-739 EKNEENNAEENNI
+739 ENKEENNDKI
-752 NNNKNIK
+752 NKNIK
-759 PTKIDN
+759 PTKIDDK
-765 EFNKPYIEIDEFEN
+765 FNKAFIEIDEFEN

-797 SWIKYPESF
+797 EWIKYPESF
-806 SIPFNVFEYFINLP
+806 SIPFNVFDSFMNLP
-820 QNSEEKENLSNLI
+820 QNSEEKNNLLKLI

-838 LEENEFNKSSE
+838 LPENELNKSTE
-849 LLNNCASIIINQLD
+849 LLSNCSSIINQME
-863 LPEDDEYFIQLKSR
+863 LPEESDYYKQLKER
-877 LEKFGINENELPE
+877 LLKFGIEEKDLSE
-890 AIKSIKRV
+890 AFKSIKKV
-898 WASKFNERAFISCR
+898 WASKYNERAFISCR
-912 KIGIKLDEISMAV
+912 KIGIKLEEISMAV

-940 TKNPSNNNKNEIYC
+940 TKNPSNNDKNELYC

-978 KETKNIN
+978 KQNKNYN
-985 IMTYPNKSIALKNK
+985 IKTYPNKSLALRNK
-999 GYIFRSDSNTED
+999 GFIFRSDSNTED

-1031 VDMEYGIN
+1031 VNMEYGIN
-1039 KIFSDGNW
+1039 KIFCDGKW
-1047 RGELMNG
+1047 LGDFMKG
-1054 IANLGMEIEKIFD
+1054 IADLGLEIENIFG
-1067 GEPQDI
+1067 GEAQDI
-1073 EGVYYNKEFYIVQ
+1073 EGVYCNKEFYIVQ

>member
-1 MSSSISSIIKDD
+1 MSEIINEENIEAYKSMDA
-13 DPNLDTIEKEVYDLP
+13 IEKEVYDLP

-34 IQVTLIRTIKKDK
+34 IQVTLIRTIIKSQED
-47 LNINPIKYLINLI
+47 LTPIKYIINLT
-60 LDLQNTSDNIQL
+60 LELLNSSDNIQL
-72 HWAVYKKNNAS
+72 HWAVYTKKNAS
-83 LWLHPNE
+83 LWLHPLE
-90 KFYPKNTVDADKC
+90 KYYPKNTVDSDKN
-103 SVDTSFEKN
+103 SVDTSFENN
-112 KIEFDFEITSDD
+112 KIIFDYEIESKD
-124 ENIFQGLNFVLKNL
+124 ENIFQGINFVLKNL
-138 SNGVWYNN
+138 SNGKWYNN
-146 HGQNYRI
+146 NGQNYRI
-153 EIIPREKTVYNEQN
+153 EIIKREKTKYNEEN
-167 EKELIIPECIK
+167 ENELIVPECIQ
-178 DAVDLEGNAG
+178 DALELEGNAG

-256 FSELCSQSQKNEKIE
+256 FAELYQLSQQGE
-271 KNKKFFLS
+271 KNKKFCLS
-279 SKMIIKDSCVLIG
+279 PKVIIKDSCVLIG

-347 LRTNNMNEF
+347 LRTNNMQEF

-384 PAYLHDF
+384 PAYLNDF

-420 NHQIFNEI
+420 NYQIFNEI

-451 KNLIENALNDHGK
+451 KNLIENSLNDHGK

-485 ILHINLEF
+485 ILHINLDF
-493 NNYISIITALLKNLN
+493 NNYVSIITALLKNLN
-508 LYFDNFPE
+508 LYFDNFEE
-516 IEICLKDWLSFGE
+516 INICLKDWISIGE
-529 NLKNDVNQGNKD
+529 KLKNEVNQGNVN
-541 SAMKIKSITDRIG
+541 SAIKVKSITDRIG

-566 IFAPRASYF
+566 VVGPRAIYF
-575 GKECKVDEKIVD
+575 GKGCKVDEKIVD

-592 EIRGSIFFALS
+592 EIRGSLFFALS
-603 MILKKI
+603 AILKKI
-609 EPILRNKANLGPWLI
+609 EPILRNKANLGAWLI
-624 ISRGQSENICGK
+624 ISRGNENVEGK

-641 ELKTVQLENFKEKTI
+641 DLKNIQLENFKEKTI
-656 LFTEN
+656 LLTEN

-668 PNNCNAVV
+668 PNNCTGVI
-676 ILNPNNYPDMLAHVS
+676 ILNGNNYPDMLAHVS
-691 VRARNLKVALVVCFE
+691 VRARNLKVAFLVCFE
-706 QNMYQELKNNND
+706 QNMYQSLKDNVD
-718 KFLEIKFNGNNIEYK
+718 KYLQIKFNGNNIEYK
-733 NINSLE
+733 NINNLE
-739 EKNEENNAEENNI
+739 ENKEEKENKI
-752 NNNKNIK
+752 NNNIK
-759 PTKIDN
+759 PTKID
-765 EFNKPYIEIDEFEN
+765 EKFDKAFIEIDEFEK

-786 NNLKKIYKKLP
+786 NNLKKIYKSLP
-797 SWIKYPESF
+797 EWIKYPESF
-806 SIPFNVFEYFINLP
+806 SLPFNVFDYFMNLP
-820 QNSEEKENLSNLI
+820 QNSEEKQNLQNLI

-838 LEENEFNKSSE
+838 LPDNELNKASE
-849 LLNNCASIIINQLD
+849 LLNKCASIINEME
-863 LPEDDEYFIQLKSR
+863 LPEENDYYKQLTSR
-877 LEKFGINENELPE
+877 LVKFGINEKELPE
-890 AIKSIKRV
+890 AFKSIKKV
-898 WASKFNERAFISCR
+898 WASKYNERAFISCR
-912 KIGIKLDEISMAV
+912 KIGIKLEEISMAV

-940 TKNPSNNNKNEIYC
+940 TKNPSNNDKNEIYA
-954 EAVYGMGESL
+954 EVVYGMGESL

-978 KETKNIN
+978 KDKKNFEIK
-985 IMTYPNKSIALKNK
+985 TYPNKSLALKNK
-999 GYIFRSDSNTED
+999 GFIFRSDSNTED

-1024 PMVEYEE
+1024 PMVDYEE
-1031 VDMEYGIN
+1031 VKMEYGIN
-1039 KIFSDGNW
+1039 KIFW
-1047 RGELMNG
+1047 EEKWLGELMKG
-1054 IANLGMEIEKIFD
+1054 IVDLGLEVEKIFG

>member
-1 MSSSISSIIKDD
+1 MSEIKVLKSIESYPS
-13 DPNLDTIEKEVYDLP
+13 LDQIEKEVFDLP
-28 LDETAK
+28 LDDKAK
-34 IQVTLIRTIKKDK
+34 IQVMLLRTTIRPQDDTL
-47 LNINPIKYLINLI
+47 PIKYNIHLTLELINS
-60 LDLQNTSDNIQL
+60 TDNIQL
-72 HWAVYKKNNAS
+72 HWAVYTKKNAS
-83 LWLHPNE
+83 LWLHPVE
-90 KFYPKNTVDADKC
+90 KFYPKNTVDSDKN
-103 SVDTSFEKN
+103 SVDTSFENN
-112 KIEFDFEITSDD
+112 KIIFDYEVKSNDD
-124 ENIFQGLNFVLKNL
+124 DIFQGINFVLKNL
-138 SNGVWYNN
+138 SNGKWYNN
-146 HGQNYRI
+146 NGQNYRI
-153 EIIPREKTVYNEQN
+153 ELIKREKTKYNEDD

-178 DAVDLEGNAG
+178 DAIDLEANAG

-221 KYSFRRILTWQRQF
+221 KYSFRRLLTWQRQF

-256 FSELCSQSQKNEKIE
+256 FAELYSMKQNTP
-271 KNKKFFLS
+271 NKKFCLS
-279 SKMIIKDSCVLIG
+279 PKVIIKDSCVLVG

-347 LRTNNMNEF
+347 LRTNNMQEF

-366 KQRLESFERKITM
+366 KERLESFERKITL

-384 PAYLHDF
+384 PAYLPDF

-420 NHQIFNEI
+420 NYQVFNEI

-451 KNLIENALNDHGK
+451 KNLIENSLNDHGK

-485 ILHINLEF
+485 ILHINLDF
-493 NNYISIITALLKNLN
+493 NNYVSIITALLKNLN
-508 LYFDNFPE
+508 LYLDNYPE
-516 IEICLKDWLSFGE
+516 INICLKDWISFGE
-529 NLKNDVNQGNKD
+529 KLKNEVNQGNIN
-541 SAMKIKSITDRIG
+541 SSMKVKSISDRIG
-554 RLLGHVIDYYNT
+554 RLLGHVIDYYN
-566 IFAPRASYF
+566 IVVGPRASFF
-575 GKECKVDEKIVD
+575 GKECNVDEKLVD

-592 EIRGSIFFALS
+592 EIRGSLFFALS
-603 MILKKI
+603 AILKKI

-624 ISRGQSENICGK
+624 ISRGQENIEGK

-641 ELKTVQLENFKEKTI
+641 DLKNIQLEHFKEKTI
-656 LFTEN
+656 LLTEN

-668 PNNCNAVV
+668 PINCVGVV
-676 ILNPNNYPDMLAHVS
+676 ILNGNNYPDMLAHVS
-691 VRARNLKVALVVCFE
+691 VRARNLKIGFLVCFD
-706 QNMYQELKNNND
+706 QNIHNQLKNNVD
-718 KFLEIKFNGNNIEYK
+718 KFLQIKFSGNNIEY
-733 NINSLE
+733 NSINDI
-739 EKNEENNAEENNI
+739 EENKENI
-752 NNNKNIK
+752 VDKTNKEIK
-759 PTKIDN
+759 PTKIDDK
-765 EFNKPYIEIDEFEN
+765 FNKAFIEIDEFEN

-797 SWIKYPESF
+797 QWIKYPESF
-806 SIPFNVFEYFINLP
+806 SIPFNVFDYFINLS
-820 QNSEEKENLSNLI
+820 QNSEEKKNLQDLI
-833 SQLDS
+833 SQLVS
-838 LEENEFNKSSE
+838 LPENDLNKSTE
-849 LLNNCASIIINQLD
+849 LLSNCASIILKME
-863 LPEDDEYFIQLKSR
+863 LPEEDDYYEQLSSR
-877 LEKFGINENELPE
+877 LQTFGINEKDLPE
-890 AIKSIKRV
+890 AFKSIKKV
-898 WASKFNERAFISCR
+898 WASKFNERAYISCR

-940 TKNPSNNNKNEIYC
+940 TKNPSNNDKSEIYC
-954 EAVYGMGESL
+954 EIVYGMGESL
-964 VGAYEGQSFSFIYN
+964 VGAYEGQSFSFVYN
-978 KETKNIN
+978 KENKNFSIK
-985 IMTYPNKSIALKNK
+985 TYPNKSIALKNK
-999 GYIFRSDSNTED
+999 GFIFRSDSNTED

-1031 VDMEYGIN
+1031 INMEYGIN
-1039 KIFSDGNW
+1039 KIFWEENW
-1047 RGELMNG
+1047 LRDLMKG
-1054 IANLGMEIEKIFD
+1054 IAELGIEVEKIFG

-1086 TRPQV
+1086 RRPQV

>member
-1 MSSSISSIIKDD
+1 MSSIIKEEDS
-13 DPNLDTIEKEVYDLP
+13 NLDTIEKEIYELP
-28 LDETAK
+28 LDEMAK
-34 IQVTLIRTIKKDK
+34 IQVTLMRTIKREEN
-47 LNINPIKYLINLI
+47 NIKPIKYTINLI
-60 LDLQNTSDNIQL
+60 LELQNTSDNIQL

-83 LWLHPNE
+83 LWIHPLE
-90 KFYPKNTVDADKC
+90 KFYPKNTVNADGC

-112 KIEFDFEITSDD
+112 KIEFDFEIKSDD
-124 ENIFQGLNFVLKNL
+124 ENIFQGINFVLKNL
-138 SNGVWYNN
+138 SNGKWYNN
-146 HGQNYRI
+146 YGQNYRI
-153 EIIPREKTVYNEQN
+153 EIIKREKTIYNEEN
-167 EKELIIPECIK
+167 NSELIIPECIK

-221 KYSFRRILTWQRQF
+221 KYSFRRLLTWQRQF

-256 FSELCSQSQKNEKIE
+256 FSELYTISKNN
-271 KNKKFFLS
+271 KNKNKYFCLS
-279 SKMIIKDSCVLIG
+279 PKMIIKDSCVLVG

-347 LRTNNMNEF
+347 LRTNNMQEF

-399 EVHGSADLVLMFD
+399 EVHGSADLILMFD

-420 NHQIFNEI
+420 NSQIFNEI

-451 KNLIENALNDHGK
+451 KNLIENAMNDQGK

-485 ILHINLEF
+485 ILHINLDF
-493 NNYISIITALLKNLN
+493 NNYVSIITALLKNLN
-508 LYFDNFPE
+508 LYVDNFPE
-516 IEICLKDWLSFGE
+516 IEICLKDWIAFGE
-529 NLKNDVNQGNKD
+529 NLKNEVTKGNID
-541 SAMKIKSITDRIG
+541 SAMKVQSITDRIG

-566 IFAPRASYF
+566 VFAPRATYF
-575 GKECKVDEKIVD
+575 GKGCKVDEKLVD

-603 MILKKI
+603 SILKKI
-609 EPILRNKANLGPWLI
+609 QPILRNKANLGPWLI
-624 ISRGQSENICGK
+624 ISRGCNENICGK

-641 ELKTVQLENFKEKTI
+641 DLKTIQLEQFKEKTI
-656 LFTEN
+656 LLTEN

-668 PNNCNAVV
+668 PINCNAVI
-676 ILNPNNYPDMLAHVS
+676 ILNSNNYPDMLAHIS
-691 VRARNLKVALVVCFE
+691 VRARNLKVALLVCFE
-706 QNMYQELKNNND
+706 QNIYQALKDNND
-718 KFLEIKFNGNNIEYK
+718 KYLEIKFNGNNIEYK
-733 NINSLE
+733 NINNAKEQKEKKAFE
-739 EKNEENNAEENNI
+739 EI
-752 NNNKNIK
+752 NKSIK
-759 PTKIDN
+759 PTKFDDK
-765 EFNKPYIEIDEFEN
+765 FNKAYIEIDEFEN

-797 SWIKYPESF
+797 VWIKYPESF
-806 SIPFNVFEYFINLP
+806 SIPFNVFDYFMNL
-820 QNSEEKENLSNLI
+820 QENSNEKESLSNLI
-833 SQLDS
+833 LKLDS
-838 LEENEFNKSSE
+838 LSENELNKSTE
-849 LLNNCASIIINQLD
+849 ILNNCASIIINQMSI
-863 LPEDDEYFIQLKSR
+863 PEDNEYFKQLKQR
-877 LEKFGINENELPE
+877 LEKFGINEKELPE

-912 KIGIKLDEISMAV
+912 KIGIKLKEISMAV

-940 TKNPSNNNKNEIYC
+940 TKNPSNNDKNEIYC
-954 EAVYGMGESL
+954 EMVYGMGESL

-985 IMTYPNKSIALKNK
+985 IVTYPNKSIALKNK
-999 GYIFRSDSNTED
+999 GFIFRSDSNTED

-1031 VDMEYGIN
+1031 VNMEYGIN
-1039 KIFSDGNW
+1039 KIFCDENW
-1047 RGELMNG
+1047 RREMMKNIG
-1054 IANLGMEIEKIFD
+1054 NLGLEIERIFE
-1067 GEPQDI
+1067 GVPQDI
-1073 EGVYYNKEFYIVQ
+1073 EGVYSNKEFYIVQ

>member
-1 MSSSISSIIKDD
+1 MSSIITLSQDSQS
-13 DPNLDTIEKEVYDLP
+13 LDTIEKEVYDLP
-28 LDETAK
+28 LDEKAK
-34 IQVTLIRTIKKDK
+34 IQVILTRTIIKKED
-47 LNINPIKYLINLI
+47 NTIPIKYLINLT
-60 LDLQNTSDNIQL
+60 LDLQNTSDKIQL
-72 HWAVYKKNNAS
+72 HWAVYNKKNAS
-83 LWLHPNE
+83 LWLHPLE
-90 KFYPKNTVDADKC
+90 KFYPKNTTDADNC
-103 SVDTSFEKN
+103 SVDTSFDDKN
-112 KIEFDFEITSDD
+112 KIEFDFEIQSND
-124 ENIFQGLNFVLKNL
+124 ENIFQGINFVLKNL
-138 SNGVWYNN
+138 SNGKWYNN
-146 HGQNYRI
+146 NGQNYRI
-153 EIIPREKTVYNEQN
+153 EIIKREKTVYNEEN

-178 DAVDLEGNAG
+178 DCLELEGNAG

-256 FSELCSQSQKNEKIE
+256 FSELYSSSQKAEKT
-271 KNKKFFLS
+271 KKFCLS
-279 SKMIIKDSCVLIG
+279 PKVIIKDSCVLVG

-347 LRTNNMNEF
+347 LRTNNMQEF

-384 PAYLHDF
+384 PAYLPDF

-399 EVHGSADLVLMFD
+399 EVHGSADLVLMFN

-420 NHQIFNEI
+420 NSQIFNEI

-451 KNLIENALNDHGK
+451 KNLIENALSDHGK
-464 LRDLLFFDDALQLY
+464 LRDLLFFDDALQIY

-485 ILHINLEF
+485 ILHINLDF
-493 NNYISIITALLKNLN
+493 NIYVSIITALLKNLN

-516 IEICLKDWLSFGE
+516 IGICLKDWIAFGE
-529 NLKNDVNQGNKD
+529 NLKNEVNKGNVD
-541 SAMKIKSITDRIG
+541 SAMKVKSITDRIA

-566 IFAPRASYF
+566 IFAPRASYL
-575 GKECKVDEKIVD
+575 GEQCKVEKNIVD

-603 MILKKI
+603 VILKKI

-624 ISRGQSENICGK
+624 ISRGKDEYISGK
-636 VRYEK
+636 VIYEK
-641 ELKTVQLENFKEKTI
+641 DLKNIQLEIFKEKTI
-656 LFTEN
+656 LLTEN

-668 PNNCNAVV
+668 PINCSAVI
-676 ILNPNNYPDMLAHVS
+676 ILNSNNYPDMLAHVS
-691 VRARNLKVALVVCFE
+691 VRARNLKVALLVCFE
-706 QNMYQELKNNND
+706 QNMYQSLKDNIN
-718 KFLEIKFNGNNIEYK
+718 KFLNIKFSGNNIEYK
-733 NINSLE
+733 TISNIE
-739 EKNEENNAEENNI
+739 EKKEAEEKI
-752 NNNKNIK
+752 INKNIK
-759 PTKIDN
+759 PTKID
-765 EFNKPYIEIDEFEN
+765 EKYDKPFIEIDDFEN

-806 SIPFNVFEYFINLP
+806 SLPFNVFDYFINLP
-820 QNSEEKENLSNLI
+820 QNSQEKTNLTNLI

-838 LEENEFNKSSE
+838 LPENELNKSSE
-849 LLNNCASIIINQLD
+849 LLTNCASIILNME
-863 LPEDDEYFIQLKSR
+863 LPEVNDYYKQLSER
-877 LEKFGINENELPE
+877 LIKFGIKENELPE
-890 AIKSIKRV
+890 AFKSIKKV

-940 TKNPSNNNKNEIYC
+940 TKNPSNNDIKEIYC
-954 EAVYGMGESL
+954 EVVYGMGESL

-985 IMTYPNKSIALKNK
+985 IKTYPNKSLALKNK

-1024 PMVEYEE
+1024 PIVEYEE
-1031 VDMEYGIN
+1031 IKMEYGIN
-1039 KIFSDGNW
+1039 KIFNDDNW
-1047 RGELMNG
+1047 RMSLMKGIGELG
-1054 IANLGMEIEKIFD
+1054 LEIEKIFG

-1073 EGVYYNKEFYIVQ
+1073 EGVYSNKEFYIVQ

>member
-1 MSSSISSIIKDD
+1 MSSIIKEEDS
-13 DPNLDTIEKEVYDLP
+13 NLDTIEKEIYELP
-28 LDETAK
+28 LDEVAK
-34 IQVTLIRTIKKDK
+34 IQVTLMRTIKREEN
-47 LNINPIKYLINLI
+47 NIKPIKYTINLI
-60 LDLQNTSDNIQL
+60 LELQNTSDNIQL

-83 LWLHPNE
+83 LWIHPVE

-112 KIEFDFEITSDD
+112 KIEFDFEIKSDD
-124 ENIFQGLNFVLKNL
+124 ENIFQGINFVLKNL
-138 SNGVWYNN
+138 SNGKWYNN
-146 HGQNYRI
+146 YGQNYRI
-153 EIIPREKTVYNEQN
+153 EIIKREKTIYNEEN
-167 EKELIIPECIK
+167 NSELIIPECIK

-221 KYSFRRILTWQRQF
+221 KYSFRRLLTWQRQF

-256 FSELCSQSQKNEKIE
+256 FSELYTISKNN
-271 KNKKFFLS
+271 KNKNKYFCLS
-279 SKMIIKDSCVLIG
+279 PKMIIKDSCVLVG

-347 LRTNNMNEF
+347 LRTNNMQEF

-399 EVHGSADLVLMFD
+399 EVHGSADLILMFD

-420 NHQIFNEI
+420 NSQIFNEI

-451 KNLIENALNDHGK
+451 KNLIENAMNDQGK

-485 ILHINLEF
+485 ILHINLDF
-493 NNYISIITALLKNLN
+493 NNYVSIITALLKNLN
-508 LYFDNFPE
+508 LYVDNFPE
-516 IEICLKDWLSFGE
+516 IEICLKDWIAFGE
-529 NLKNDVNQGNKD
+529 NLKNEVTKGNID
-541 SAMKIKSITDRIG
+541 SAMKVQSITDRIG

-566 IFAPRASYF
+566 VFAPRATYF
-575 GKECKVDEKIVD
+575 GKGCKVDEKLVD

-603 MILKKI
+603 SILKKI
-609 EPILRNKANLGPWLI
+609 QPILRNKANLGPWLI
-624 ISRGQSENICGK
+624 ISRGCNENICGK

-641 ELKTVQLENFKEKTI
+641 DLKTIQLEQFKEKTI
-656 LFTEN
+656 LLTEN

-668 PNNCNAVV
+668 PINCNAVI
-676 ILNPNNYPDMLAHVS
+676 ILNSNNYPDMLAHIS
-691 VRARNLKVALVVCFE
+691 VRARNLKVALLVCFE
-706 QNMYQELKNNND
+706 QNMYQALKDNND

-733 NINSLE
+733 NINNAKEQKEKKADE
-739 EKNEENNAEENNI
+739 EI
-752 NNNKNIK
+752 NKSIK
-759 PTKIDN
+759 PTKFDDK
-765 EFNKPYIEIDEFEN
+765 FNKAYIEIDEFEN

-797 SWIKYPESF
+797 VWIKYPESF
-806 SIPFNVFEYFINLP
+806 SIPFNVFDYFLNL
-820 QNSEEKENLSNLI
+820 QENSNEKESLSNLI
-833 SQLDS
+833 FKLDS
-838 LEENEFNKSSE
+838 LSENELNKSTE
-849 LLNNCASIIINQLD
+849 ILNNCASIIINQMSI
-863 LPEDDEYFIQLKSR
+863 PEDNEYYKQLKQR
-877 LEKFGINENELPE
+877 LEKFGINEKELPE

-912 KIGIKLDEISMAV
+912 KIGIKLKEISMAV

-940 TKNPSNNNKNEIYC
+940 TKNPSNNDKNEIYC
-954 EAVYGMGESL
+954 EMVYGMGESL

-985 IMTYPNKSIALKNK
+985 IVTYPNKSIALKNK
-999 GYIFRSDSNTED
+999 GFIFRSDSNTED

-1024 PMVEYEE
+1024 PIVEYEE
-1031 VDMEYGIN
+1031 VNMEYGIN
-1039 KIFSDGNW
+1039 KIFCDENW
-1047 RGELMNG
+1047 KREMMKNIG
-1054 IANLGMEIEKIFD
+1054 NLGLEIERIFE
-1067 GEPQDI
+1067 GVPQDI
-1073 EGVYYNKEFYIVQ
+1073 EGVYSNKEFYIVQ